1 MPGRF
6 TGTAAAIIAVV
17 GRAVMA
23 VPFQE
28 RAGVR
33 HEEIGRVVG
42 QVVAG
47 EQQRTVRV
55 ACRGGERH
63 GDRAA
68 GAGLHGE
75 RGGPF
80 QRPVRGGER
89 DEHRRVVTGE
99 DAAEQRVVHA
109 GERRSDR

>member
-1 MPGRF
+1 M
-6 TGTAAAIIAVV
+6 
-17 GRAVMA
+17 
-23 VPFQE
+23 
-28 RAGVR
+28 R

-47 EQQRTVRV
+47 EQQGPVRV
-55 ACRGGERH
+55 ACEVGERN

-68 GAGLHGE
+68 GAGVHGE

-89 DEHRRVVTGE
+89 DRDEHGRVVTGE
-99 DAAEQRVVHA
+99 DAAEQLVVHA
-109 GERRSDR
+109 EERRRGR